1 IGVKEVHYRRIQSA
15 AARIWQQMLKISDI
29 AVYLKEYNHSK
40 KQSAEILLAQIEYE
54 IEEYNEKQM
63 EEIIMTRSLDDDEQ
77 IPFQEL
83 EISKILDLELMFENK
98 PVGNK
103 QIEID
108 ELDKFIQELNKEE
121 DFDPDSL

>member
-1 IGVKEVHYRRIQSA
+1 M
-15 AARIWQQMLKISDI
+15 ML
-29 AVYLKEYNHSK
+29 VE
-40 KQSAEILLAQIEYE
+40 EYE

-121 DFDPDSL
+121 DFDPDSLVQGFINN